1 MRPFAIRAF
10 LAAAAAAAIVASAF
24 AQDYVQD
31 ADEESVALDKVP
43 AAVKAKA
50 GDAAQGASF
59 TRAYQDKSKNYRL
72 VGRNPEGALV
82 VVQTT
87 EEGGLV
93 SFVTRT
99 PATAKSVPRAVTKG
113 LDAERKKNATLRGFR
128 PGSVEEAD
136 VFLASKGKLDHVFQ
150 FRGTNGEGDPVQ
162 VDVTPEGKVQSVKV
176 VAIHADTGK
185 VAEATGK
192 PGALPPEI
200 AEAVQMAVPGM
211 RIQGSK
217 TEKAAGV
224 TTYVVNGRDEASGGA
239 VTAEANQNGVV
250 MVVRYDLGGQQMPPE
265 ALAAILEKTQDDPRL
280 AGFRAQKTQ
289 RLELRQL
296 GVNALAV
303 QGKNGKGQGY
313 EVRVA
318 MDSGDVT
325 VVPVADR
332 PAAAA
337 DGNATADA
345 KTAPAKKSS
354 SRRKS
359 Q

>member
-1 MRPFAIRAF
+1 MRPFAFRGFMAVAV
-10 LAAAAAAAIVASAF
+10 AAGMVATAF

-31 ADEESVALDKVP
+31 ADEESIALDTVP

-50 GDAAQGASF
+50 DDAARGARFS
-59 TRAYQDKSKNYRL
+59 RAYQDKSKNYRL
-72 VGRNPEGALV
+72 IGKSAEGALV

-87 EEGGLV
+87 AEGALV
-93 SFVTRT
+93 SFVTRR
-99 PATAKSVPRAVTKG
+99 PAAAKSVPRVVTKG

-150 FRGTNGEGDPVQ
+150 FRGSNGEGDPIQ

-176 VAIHADTGK
+176 IAIHPDSGK
-185 VAEATGK
+185 VADAPGK
-192 PGALPPEI
+192 AGTLPPEI

-217 TEKAAGV
+217 TERAAGL
-224 TTYVVNGRDEASGGA
+224 TTYVVSGRDEASGNP
-239 VTAEANQNGVV
+239 VTAEANQNGAV

-265 ALAAILEKTQDDPRL
+265 ALAMILQKTQDDQRL

-296 GVNALAV
+296 GTTAFAV
-303 QGKNGKGQGY
+303 QGKNGRGANF
-313 EVRVA
+313 EVRVGIE
-318 MDSGDVT
+318 SGDIT
-325 VVPVADR
+325 VVPVAADK
-332 PAAAA
+332 PGTAEADTAA
-337 DGNATADA
+337 DS
-345 KTAPAKKSS
+345 KTAPAKKT
-354 SRRKS
+354 RVKKS

>member
-1 MRPFAIRAF
+1 MRSFAFRGLMAVAV
-10 LAAAAAAAIVASAF
+10 AAGMVASAF
-24 AQDYVQD
+24 AQDYTQD

-50 GDAAQGASF
+50 DDTSRGAKFS
-59 TRAYQDKSKNYRL
+59 RAYQDKAKNYRL
-72 VGRNPEGALV
+72 VGKSAEGALV

-87 EEGGLV
+87 EEGALV

-99 PATAKSVPRAVTKG
+99 PATAKSVPRVVTKG

-150 FRGTNGEGDPVQ
+150 FRGSNGDSDPVQ

-176 VAIHADTGK
+176 VAIHPDSGRVADAPAK
-185 VAEATGK
+185 A
-192 PGALPPEI
+192 GALPPEI

-217 TEKAAGV
+217 TEKAAGL
-224 TTYVVNGRDEASGGA
+224 TTYVVNGRDEASGSP

-250 MVVRYDLGGQQMPPE
+250 LVVRYDLGGQQMPPE
-265 ALAAILEKTQDDPRL
+265 ALAAIIQKTQDDPRL

-303 QGKNGKGQGY
+303 QGKNAKGATY
-313 EVRVA
+313 EVRVGIE
-318 MDSGDVT
+318 SGDVT
-325 VVPVADR
+325 VVPVAAEK
-332 PAAAA
+332 PS
-337 DGNATADA
+337 TADA
-345 KTAPAKKSS
+345 DAGADGKTAPGKKTRMKKS
-354 SRRKS
+354 